1 MDLAGFWASDW
12 PTFLRHPVVQATLG
26 GLGSAMLVD
35 YANFRSWKSWH
46 DAVEYQWG
54 VATLRWV
61 QGALGGLL
69 IGLGF
74 TAAT

>member
-1 MDLAGFWASDW
+1 MDLGAFLALDW
-12 PTFLRHPVVQATLG
+12 TPFLRHPVVQATLG

-46 DAVEYQWG
+46 DAMEYSWST
-54 VATLRWV
+54 ATLRWV